1 MPRENLDSVKI
12 LKIAKLTFDTNKPTA
27 EQIKYVMTMEVP
39 SLYLLANHQV
49 NGHPITFSVPGR
61 DQTKAQGHRPW
72 QVGIINNQHPNKV
85 VIKSRQLGLSEINAA
100 ESLWFADRYSEEAVK
115 VLYTFP
121 TNRQLDTFVK
131 SRFNPQFS
139 QGYYSTIVDNR
150 TSSMKEKQIRDSFLI
165 FRSSSKAS
173 AVEGV
178 DASAVFLDEYDRVG
192 AQAEDSAVQ
201 SMSSS
206 KFKYLRRF
214 STPTTPGYGI
224 HKEFMKSDMKYYMHE
239 CGHCGYLNRLK
250 YAPYKENDLE
260 NSGNIRLINPEGIH
274 EQSGEIEDNT
284 YDFVCQ
290 KCGLHLDRWYNG
302 KWVALHPERKDISG
316 FMISQLNAVWLSA
329 DYFVREEKK
338 AQSLQTFYNYVI
350 GEPYEDLSLAVFDSD
365 IWDNLSDNYTEP
377 LYDREQYEKI
387 AVGIDWGTK
396 ENHIVVMGI
405 SQDREVDVLRL
416 IRVEVSN
423 STKDINM
430 DINKTIVE
438 IKAYQPDIIL
448 ADLGYNGTKVLR
460 LMQEFGDEKVYGVK
474 VNPAKASGEINPK
487 FSPASHEVT
496 VDKLATNM
504 FLINQLKTRNIKFW
518 NDPNDS
524 ELKKMVEHGKNVI
537 IRDEED
543 DVDKTLYKV
552 ITRKGPDHYFQSM
565 AYALT
570 GIRYL
575 LNEEKS
581 SGAQL
586 DYTNIELGNASAFDY
601 GVTY

>member
-1 MPRENLDSVKI
+1 
-12 LKIAKLTFDTNKPTA
+12 
-27 EQIKYVMTMEVP
+27 
-39 SLYLLANHQV
+39 
-49 NGHPITFSVPGR
+49 
-61 DQTKAQGHRPW
+61 
-72 QVGIINNQHPNKV
+72 
-85 VIKSRQLGLSEINAA
+85 
-100 ESLWFADRYSEEAVK
+100 
-115 VLYTFP
+115 
-121 TNRQLDTFVK
+121 
-131 SRFNPQFS
+131 
-139 QGYYSTIVDNR
+139 
-150 TSSMKEKQIRDSFLI
+150 MKEKHIRDSFLI
-165 FRSSSKAS
+165 YRSSSRSS

-178 DASAVFLDEYDRVG
+178 DADSVFLDEYDRVG

-206 KFKYLRRF
+206 QFKYLRRF

-239 CGHCGYLNRLK
+239 CGHCGYLNELK
-250 YAPYKENDLE
+250 YAPYKEGDPE
-260 NSGNIRLINPEGIH
+260 DSGSIRLINPDGINPDT
-274 EQSGEIEDNT
+274 GEIEDNT
-284 YDFVCQ
+284 YDFVCR
-290 KCGLHLDRWYNG
+290 KCGKHLDRWYNG
-302 KWVALHPERKDISG
+302 RWVAKHPERKDISG
-316 FMISQLNAVWLSA
+316 YMISQMNAVWLSA
-329 DYFVREEKK
+329 DYFVRKEKSS
-338 AQSLQTFYNYVI
+338 QSLQTFYNYVI

-365 IWDNLSDNYTEP
+365 IWDNLSDKYTEP
-377 LYDREQYEKI
+377 LYDREQYDKI

-396 ENHIVVMGI
+396 ENHIVVMGV
-405 SQDREVDVLRL
+405 SPDREVDVLRL

-438 IKAYQPDIIL
+438 AQAYNPDIIL

-460 LMQEFGDEKVYGVK
+460 LMQEFGDDKVFGVK
-474 VNPAKASGEINPK
+474 VNPAKTQGEINPT
-487 FSPASHEVT
+487 FSETKREVT

-518 NDPNDS
+518 NNPEDP
-524 ELKKMVEHGKNVI
+524 ELKLMVEHGKNVV

-543 DVDKTLYKV
+543 EDDKKLIKV